1 MIKLFKLLKPYKIS
15 IVLILIFVFL
25 QMLAQLYLPTL
36 MASIVDIGIVN
47 QDIEY
52 IIKTGGLMLLV
63 SVLGGLFTILANY
76 LSARTGTGFSKTV
89 RRLIFSKVEGFSLHE
104 IDQLGTASLIT
115 RTTNDIN
122 QIERFVIMMLRMMVT
137 APMMAIGGIIMALS
151 KDTKLSLVL
160 IFSLPLLGIGV
171 FIVSK
176 KVIPLF
182 KLMQKKLDKVSRVMR
197 EYLTGIRVI
206 RAFSRENHEKKRFD
220 HASRDLADN
229 AILINKIMAVMMPLA
244 MLVMNLSVVA
254 IVWFGSFRIEAGQ
267 MMVGDLMAYIQY
279 VMQILFSFLMVSMV
293 FIMLPRASASAERIN
308 EVLETEE
315 NILDP
320 VEPEDIE
327 KAREKRGY
335 LEFRNVSFSY
345 FGAEEP
351 ALKNISFKAKPGEM
365 TAIIGSTGSGKSTLV
380 NLIPR
385 FYDINNGSILI
396 NGIDIR
402 NIPQKKL
409 RARIGLVPQKA
420 VLFSG
425 TIAENIRVG
434 NKDASDEE
442 IKKAAKIA
450 QAAEFISSF
459 ENGFDSYIEQGG
471 VNLSGGQKQRLSIA
485 RALVKRPEIFIFDD
499 SFSALDFKTDARLR
513 TALKKEISGSTFI
526 IVAQRVSSIMHA
538 DRIIVL
544 NEGKIASIGKHQK
557 LLEDCQVY
565 QQIVYS
571 QLSEE
576 ELA

>member
-420 VLFSG
+420 VLF
-425 TIAENIRVG
+425 
-434 NKDASDEE
+434 
-442 IKKAAKIA
+442 
-450 QAAEFISSF
+450 
-459 ENGFDSYIEQGG
+459 
-471 VNLSGGQKQRLSIA
+471 
-485 RALVKRPEIFIFDD
+485 
-499 SFSALDFKTDARLR
+499 
-513 TALKKEISGSTFI
+513 
-526 IVAQRVSSIMHA
+526 
-538 DRIIVL
+538 
-544 NEGKIASIGKHQK
+544 
-557 LLEDCQVY
+557 
-565 QQIVYS
+565 
-571 QLSEE
+571 
-576 ELA
+576 